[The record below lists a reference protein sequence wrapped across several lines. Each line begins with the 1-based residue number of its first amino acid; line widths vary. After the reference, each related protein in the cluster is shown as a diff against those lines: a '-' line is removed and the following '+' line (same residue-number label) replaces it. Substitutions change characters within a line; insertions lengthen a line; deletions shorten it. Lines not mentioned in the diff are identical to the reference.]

1 MNFITDDNAA
11 ILGLNRFDAN
21 EYSKNAL
28 FSL

>member
-1 MNFITDDNAA
+1 MKFIADENASA
-11 ILGLNRFDAN
+11 LGLNRFDVN